1 MAMKI
6 YLVGGAVRDQLL
18 GKAVKERDWVVVGAN
33 VETMLAAGYK
43 PVGKDF
49 PVFLHPETHEE
60 YALARTE
67 RKTGHGYHGFT
78 FYADAS
84 VSLADDL
91 LRRDLTINAM
101 ALDAD
106 GQLIDPYGGQ
116 ADLHNRLL
124 RHVSAAFRE
133 DPLRLLRVA
142 RLAAQLHEFDFHI
155 ATETLALM
163 RDLVISGELQYLTPE
178 RVWAETVKAL
188 LTPAPEV
195 FFSILRETGALAIFY
210 PEIDALYGVPQPSQ
224 HHPEIDTGIH
234 SMMVLQQAA
243 RLSPKGEVRF
253 AALLHDLGKATS
265 PQASWPRHH
274 GHEHAGLALV
284 EKLCDRL
291 RVPNSYRE
299 LASLVAN
306 FHGLFRR
313 VLDELHPHTIVTLL
327 QQLDAL
333 RRPERFDDFLLACE
347 ADLRG
352 RTGFESAAVPQSQIL
367 RELAVLCRDIDSSA
381 LQQAGLTGKAFGD
394 ALEKARIALV
404 TQQLE
409 AIRRHARGGS
419 ADA

>member
-1 MAMKI
+1 MNT

-18 GKAVKERDWVVVGAN
+18 GKAVTERDWVVVGAS
-33 VETMLAAGYK
+33 VADMVAAGFK

-67 RKTGHGYHGFT
+67 RKSGHGYHGFT
-78 FYADAS
+78 FYTDTS

-101 ALDAD
+101 ALDTT

-116 ADLHNRLL
+116 ADLHNRVL
-124 RHVSAAFRE
+124 RHVSEAFRD

-142 RLAAQLHEFDFHI
+142 RLAAQLHEFGFQV
-155 ATETLALM
+155 ATDTLALM
-163 RDLVISGELQYLTPE
+163 HELVLSGELQYLTPE

-188 LTPAPEV
+188 LSPAPEV
-195 FFSILRETGALAIFY
+195 FFTCLRETGALAIFY
-210 PEIDALYGVPQPSQ
+210 PEIDALYGVPQPA
-224 HHPEIDTGIH
+224 HYHPEIDTGVH

-243 RLSPKGEVRF
+243 RLSSKGEVRF
-253 AALLHDLGKATS
+253 AALLHDLGKAIS

-299 LASLVAN
+299 LAILVVN

-313 VLDELHPHTIVTLL
+313 VLDELQPDTIVITL
-327 QQLDAL
+327 QQLDAF

-352 RTGFESAAVPQSQIL
+352 RIGFETAAVPQTRIL
-367 RELAVLCRDIDSSA
+367 RELAALCRTIDSST
-381 LQQAGLTGKAFGD
+381 LQQQSGLTGKAFGA
-394 ALEKARIALV
+394 ALESERIRQV
-404 TQQLE
+404 SQQLE
-409 AIRRHARGGS
+409 AIRMRAKSDVEHV
-419 ADA
+419 